1 MLSLSPS
8 LSSPFSALRPP
19 LHQTLEFSVHSHMN
33 PKYQTGPG
41 LPSLFGVPSTI
52 RWSFSDQSRHFP
64 LSGPSQISWGA
75 LSRISGP
82 LIPGRLPIWTR
93 PWADWCSPP
102 RRTGTPKL
110 RNSSMTAPLR
120 LSPLLPLLLHLLLLV
135 IYPRLSSIRSIS
147 SFGKLYKTPV
157 RGSPVSFFFFCRVA
171 LYVRIFG
178 CFYSVRELSIPFGVH
193 WMLRLS
199 FGVQLSVIDSHAS
212 LSSPLK

>member
-1 MLSLSPS
+1 
-8 LSSPFSALRPP
+8 
-19 LHQTLEFSVHSHMN
+19 
-33 PKYQTGPG
+33 
-41 LPSLFGVPSTI
+41 
-52 RWSFSDQSRHFP
+52 
-64 LSGPSQISWGA
+64 
-75 LSRISGP
+75 
-82 LIPGRLPIWTR
+82 
-93 PWADWCSPP
+93 
-102 RRTGTPKL
+102 
-110 RNSSMTAPLR
+110 MTAPLR

-135 IYPRLSSIRSIS
+135 IYPRMSSIRSIS

-212 LSSPLK
+212 LSSPLKSSMLPLRSLLFDVLLGFQLVYIFRPDAFSFF